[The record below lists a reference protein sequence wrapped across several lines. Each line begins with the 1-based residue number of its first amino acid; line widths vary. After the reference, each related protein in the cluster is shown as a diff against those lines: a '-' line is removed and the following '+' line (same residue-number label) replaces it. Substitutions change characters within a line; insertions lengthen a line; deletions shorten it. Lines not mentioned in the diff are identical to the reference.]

1 MGVQS
6 GERGQE
12 LLKPKRKR
20 APRGPAPA
28 ALLKK
33 IDDELWDIA
42 HMDIEETPPEPLV
55 DPIHPLRKSPPH
67 NSLPTAS
74 NSQKSRAGELVVWP
88 SR

>member
-33 IDDELWDIA
+33 IEDELWDIA

-55 DPIHPLRKSPPH
+55 DPPAEEKPSTQLLADGI
-67 NSLPTAS
+67 
-74 NSQKSRAGELVVWP
+74 ELAEVACG
-88 SR
+88 